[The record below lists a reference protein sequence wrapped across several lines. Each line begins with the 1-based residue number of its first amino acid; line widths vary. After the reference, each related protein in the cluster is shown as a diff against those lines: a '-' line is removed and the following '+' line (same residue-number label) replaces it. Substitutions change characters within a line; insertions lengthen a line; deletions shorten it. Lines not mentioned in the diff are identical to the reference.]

1 MGALENTNVFK
12 TVSCNLSFPL
22 CNDELT
28 NVTEVETGPK
38 IVRTFTKSNKKFTS
52 CTEIQE

>member
-1 MGALENTNVFK
+1 MGALENANVFK

-38 IVRTFTKSNKKFTS
+38 IIRTFTKSNKKFTS
-52 CTEIQE
+52 RTEIQE